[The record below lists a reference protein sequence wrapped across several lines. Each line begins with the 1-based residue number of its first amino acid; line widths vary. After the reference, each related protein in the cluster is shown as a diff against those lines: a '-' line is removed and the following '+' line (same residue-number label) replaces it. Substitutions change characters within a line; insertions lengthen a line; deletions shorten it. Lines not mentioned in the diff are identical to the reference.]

1 MSNSFTGGRMVFNT
15 NKGFF
20 LTLDESAAPA
30 TLELPASKTDTKTDT
45 DTDTDTQP
53 EQTAEITQPVSLQ
66 VAADPAPAAVTEA
79 TAATPAGS
87 MTTAEAIAAEL
98 AAADAARPAVTYST
112 YAPTNLSP
120 GSGLRQPKR
129 KPGAALKGFRSIA
142 QDLFK
147 S

>member
-1 MSNSFTGGRMVFNT
+1 MVFNT

-30 TLELPASKTDTKTDT
+30 TLELPASETDTKT

-53 EQTAEITQPVSLQ
+53 EQTAEITQPVSLP

>member
-1 MSNSFTGGRMVFNT
+1 MCNSFTGGRMVFNT

-30 TLELPASKTDTKTDT
+30 TLELPASKTETDT
-45 DTDTDTQP
+45 DTETQP
-53 EQTAEITQPVSLQ
+53 EQTAEIKQPVSLQ

-120 GSGLRQPKR
+120 GSELRQSKR

>member
-30 TLELPASKTDTKTDT
+30 TLELPASKTETKTDSE
-45 DTDTDTQP
+45 TQP

-120 GSGLRQPKR
+120 GSELRQSKR

>member
-30 TLELPASKTDTKTDT
+30 TLELPASKTETKTDSE
-45 DTDTDTQP
+45 TQP
-53 EQTAEITQPVSLQ
+53 EQTAEMTQPVSLQ

-87 MTTAEAIAAEL
+87 KTTAEAIAAEL

-120 GSGLRQPKR
+120 GSELRQSKR

>member
-30 TLELPASKTDTKTDT
+30 TLELPASKTE
-45 DTDTDTQP
+45 TQP
-53 EQTAEITQPVSLQ
+53 EQTAEMTQPVSLQ

>member
-30 TLELPASKTDTKTDT
+30 TLELPASKTET

>member
-1 MSNSFTGGRMVFNT
+1 MVFNT

-30 TLELPASKTDTKTDT
+30 TLELPASKTETE
-45 DTDTDTQP
+45 TQP
-53 EQTAEITQPVSLQ
+53 EQTAEMTQPVSLQ

>member
-1 MSNSFTGGRMVFNT
+1 MSNSFTGGRMVFNS

-30 TLELPASKTDTKTDT
+30 TLELPASKTETE
-45 DTDTDTQP
+45 TQP
-53 EQTAEITQPVSLQ
+53 EQTAEMTQPVSLQ

>member
-1 MSNSFTGGRMVFNT
+1 MVFNS

-30 TLELPASKTDTKTDT
+30 TLELPASKTETDT
-45 DTDTDTQP
+45 DTETQP
-53 EQTAEITQPVSLQ
+53 EQTAEIKQPVSLQ

>member
-30 TLELPASKTDTKTDT
+30 TLELPASKTETK
-45 DTDTDTQP
+45 TQP
-53 EQTAEITQPVSLQ
+53 EQTAEMTQPVSLQ

>member
-30 TLELPASKTDTKTDT
+30 TLELPASKTETDTKT

>member
-30 TLELPASKTDTKTDT
+30 TLELPASKTETDT
-45 DTDTDTQP
+45 DTETQP
-53 EQTAEITQPVSLQ
+53 EQTAEIKQPVSLQ

-120 GSGLRQPKR
+120 GSELRQSKR

>member
-30 TLELPASKTDTKTDT
+30 TLELPASKTETDTK
-45 DTDTDTQP
+45 TDTDTQP

>member
-30 TLELPASKTDTKTDT
+30 TLELPASKTETDT
-45 DTDTDTQP
+45 DTETQP
-53 EQTAEITQPVSLQ
+53 EQTAEIKQPVSLQ

-129 KPGAALKGFRSIA
+129 KPGAALKGFRPIA

>member
-1 MSNSFTGGRMVFNT
+1 MVFNT

-30 TLELPASKTDTKTDT
+30 TLELPASKTETETDT
-45 DTDTDTQP
+45 ETQP

-120 GSGLRQPKR
+120 GSELRQSKR

>member
-30 TLELPASKTDTKTDT
+30 TLELPASKTETETDT
-45 DTDTDTQP
+45 ETQP
-53 EQTAEITQPVSLQ
+53 EQTAEIKQPVSLQ
-66 VAADPAPAAVTEA
+66 VAADPASTAVTEA

>member
-1 MSNSFTGGRMVFNT
+1 MCNSFTGGRMVFNT

-30 TLELPASKTDTKTDT
+30 TLELPASKTETE
-45 DTDTDTQP
+45 TQP
-53 EQTAEITQPVSLQ
+53 EQTAEITQPISLQ

-120 GSGLRQPKR
+120 GSELRQSKR

>member
-1 MSNSFTGGRMVFNT
+1 MCNSFTGGRMVFNT

-30 TLELPASKTDTKTDT
+30 TLELPASKTETQ
-45 DTDTDTQP
+45 TQP

>member
-30 TLELPASKTDTKTDT
+30 TLELPASKTDTKTE
-45 DTDTDTQP
+45 TDTDTQP

>member
-30 TLELPASKTDTKTDT
+30 TLELPASKTETDT
-45 DTDTDTQP
+45 ATETQP
-53 EQTAEITQPVSLQ
+53 EQTAENKQPVSLQ
-66 VAADPAPAAVTEA
+66 VAADPAPASVTKA

>member
-1 MSNSFTGGRMVFNT
+1 LSNSFTGGRMVFNT

-30 TLELPASKTDTKTDT
+30 TLELPASKTETKTDSE
-45 DTDTDTQP
+45 TQP
-53 EQTAEITQPVSLQ
+53 EQTAEIKQPVSLQ

-120 GSGLRQPKR
+120 GSELRQSKR

>member
-1 MSNSFTGGRMVFNT
+1 MCNSFTGGRMVFNT

-30 TLELPASKTDTKTDT
+30 TLELPASKTETDT
-45 DTDTDTQP
+45 DTETQP

>member
-1 MSNSFTGGRMVFNT
+1 MVFNT

-30 TLELPASKTDTKTDT
+30 TLELPASKTETDT
-45 DTDTDTQP
+45 DTETQP
-53 EQTAEITQPVSLQ
+53 EQTAEIKQPVSLQ

>member
-30 TLELPASKTDTKTDT
+30 TLELPASKTETE
-45 DTDTDTQP
+45 TQP
-53 EQTAEITQPVSLQ
+53 EQTAEIKQPVSLQ

>member
-1 MSNSFTGGRMVFNT
+1 MVFNT

-30 TLELPASKTDTKTDT
+30 TLELPASKTETK
-45 DTDTDTQP
+45 TQP
-53 EQTAEITQPVSLQ
+53 EQTAEMTQPVSLQ

>member
-1 MSNSFTGGRMVFNT
+1 MVFNT

-30 TLELPASKTDTKTDT
+30 TLELPASKTETQ
-45 DTDTDTQP
+45 TQP

>member
-30 TLELPASKTDTKTDT
+30 TLELPASKTETE
-45 DTDTDTQP
+45 TQP
-53 EQTAEITQPVSLQ
+53 EQTAEMTQPVSLQ

-120 GSGLRQPKR
+120 GSELRQSKR

>member
-1 MSNSFTGGRMVFNT
+1 MVFNT

-30 TLELPASKTDTKTDT
+30 TLELPASKTETKTDSE
-45 DTDTDTQP
+45 TQP
-53 EQTAEITQPVSLQ
+53 EQTAEMTQPVSLQ